1 MTFEE
6 NLKYKGDVPLV
17 ANIDFETTVPTDEC
31 LDLENRQ
38 MFVVSYVII
47 FAFHPE
53 LDIDRVI
60 IDRSFGH
67 SRERLTSLNFLT
79 REQLQFK
86 DSKTLLQLRDCA
98 LAVAEKKNKIVISET
113 FSIELKFAA
122 DSLGTKQRAKR
133 KI

>member
-17 ANIDFETTVPTDEC
+17 AYIDFETTVPTDEC

-98 LAVAEKKNKIVISET
+98 LAVVEKKTKSL
-113 FSIELKFAA
+113 FLKRF
-122 DSLGTKQRAKR
+122 LQN
-133 KI
+133 